1 MTTEQIPPAD
11 EDLAMWMKALV
22 KLVQILILK
31 KKPKKKKKHLSSHA
45 VRFW

>member
-31 KKPKKKKKHLSSHA
+31 KKPKKKKSI
-45 VRFW
+45 